1 MGWEKVYAMLIEAAL
16 KTNLVLKDPSPFVLQ
31 TSLDDFYVSYAV
43 NIYTNHANKKN
54 RILSELHENIQD
66 LCNENRIE
74 ILSPHYK
81 SLRDGSWAAKPEKY
95 IPENYQPSYF
105 TVRSVK
111 EK

>member
-1 MGWEKVYAMLIEAAL
+1 M
-16 KTNLVLKDPSPFVLQ
+16 NLNKNLLTFVLMLFCGTWMCPQ
-31 TSLDDFYVSYAV
+31 SADQVP
-43 NIYTNHANKKN
+43 
-54 RILSELHENIQD
+54 IQD
-66 LCNENRIE
+66 LCNENGIE

-81 SLRDGSWAAKPEKY
+81 SLRDGSWVAKPEKY